1 MTGPLEVKDTKTA
14 TISNGI
20 NRQINAIAARIRSN
34 TLFMIVLRH
43 E

>member
-1 MTGPLEVKDTKTA
+1 MMGPLEVRDTKTA
-14 TISNGI
+14 NNSNGI
-20 NRQINAIAARIRSN
+20 KRQINAIVARIRSN